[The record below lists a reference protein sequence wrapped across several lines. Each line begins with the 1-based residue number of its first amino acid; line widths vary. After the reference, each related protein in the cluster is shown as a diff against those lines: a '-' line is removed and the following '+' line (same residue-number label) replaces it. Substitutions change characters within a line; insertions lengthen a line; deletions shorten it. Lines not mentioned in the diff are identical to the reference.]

1 MEKHK
6 NLENKGMSRRR
17 FLSVMAGAGVVGAA
31 ATMTGCA
38 PVSDPSGTGWLPNQY
53 RNASAMPAQVKGRV
67 PLDPEN
73 VSLVRNDEKCIL
85 CGQCI
90 EACEKVQSV
99 FGYYELPV
107 HDDFICVHCG
117 QCSLWC
123 PTGAIAERSAIEDV
137 WNAIQDPETTV
148 IVQTSPATRVGIG
161 EEFGMGAGAWAEG
174 QMVTALRQLGFDVVV
189 DTNFSADLTIM
200 EEGSELVERVTK
212 GGVLPQLTSCC
223 PGWVKFVEYYYPE
236 LIPNLSSAR
245 SPMMM
250 HGSTLKTY
258 NAKKLGITDPKKI
271 VNVAIMPCLAKKFE
285 ISRHQF
291 HGLEGGA
298 GKYYEDDTINDMDY
312 VLSVRE
318 LANMIRQKLGD
329 VDFASFEE
337 GQYDQI
343 GSTAGLIF
351 GNTGGVMEAAVRSA
365 YYLITGNN
373 PPTSLYHLEPV
384 RGLDG
389 IKRAS
394 VDVPGVGPV
403 KVVVASGLANARQLC
418 EEIKSG
424 KADFHFL
431 EVMAC
436 PGGCIAGGGQPRT
449 AVPPQDWVRQART
462 DTMYNRDAVGTIKG
476 TAAGE
481 GAGQD
486 DVKTMDL
493 RLSHANPQITEI
505 YNEFL
510 EAPLSHLAHEL
521 CHTTYEDRSG
531 SLTRKEV

>member
-1 MEKHK
+1 M
-6 NLENKGMSRRR
+6 NCRYMTIS
-17 FLSVMAGAGVVGAA
+17 FVYIAVSV
-31 ATMTGCA
+31 
-38 PVSDPSGTGWLPNQY
+38 
-53 RNASAMPAQVKGRV
+53 
-67 PLDPEN
+67 
-73 VSLVRNDEKCIL
+73 
-85 CGQCI
+85 
-90 EACEKVQSV
+90 
-99 FGYYELPV
+99 
-107 HDDFICVHCG
+107 
-117 QCSLWC
+117 LWC

-258 NAKKLGITDPKKI
+258 NAEKLGITDPKKI
-271 VNVAIMPCLAKKFE
+271 VNVAIMPCVAKKFE

-298 GKYYEDDTINDMDY
+298 GKYYEDDTIKDMDY

-462 DTMYNRDAVGTIKG
+462 DTMYNHDAAGTIKG

>member
-1 MEKHK
+1 MEKRK
-6 NLENKGMSRRR
+6 DVENKGMSRRR
-17 FLSVMAGAGVVGAA
+17 FLTVMAGAGAVGAA
-31 ATMTGCA
+31 VAVTGCS

-53 RNASAMPAQVKGRV
+53 RNASAIPAQVKGRV

-73 VSLVRNDEKCIL
+73 RSIVRRDEKCIL

-90 EACEKVQSV
+90 EACEKVQTV

-107 HDDFICVHCG
+107 IDDFICVNCG

-123 PTGAIAERSAIEDV
+123 PTGAIQERSAIEEV
-137 WNAIQDPETTV
+137 WNALQDPETYV
-148 IVQTSPATRVGIG
+148 VVQTAPATRVGIG
-161 EEFGMGAGAWAEG
+161 EEFGLPAGTWSEG
-174 QMVTALRQLGFDVVV
+174 QMVTALRRLGFDLVV

-200 EEGSELVERVTK
+200 EEGSELVERITG
-212 GGVLPQLTSCC
+212 GGVLPQMTSCC
-223 PGWVKFVEYYYPE
+223 PGWVKFVETFYPE

-245 SPMMM
+245 SPMSM

-258 NAKKLGITDPKKI
+258 NAKQLGVDYKKI

-291 HGLEGGA
+291 HGLEGGT
-298 GKYYEDDTINDMDY
+298 GQYYNDPDVADMDY

-318 LANMIRQKLGD
+318 LANMIRQKSD
-329 VDFASFEE
+329 IVDFASLEE

-351 GNTGGVMEAAVRSA
+351 GNSGGVMEAAVRSA

-373 PPTSLYHLEPV
+373 PPAALYDLEPV
-384 RGLDG
+384 RGLEG

-394 VDVPGVGPV
+394 LEIPGAGTV
-403 KVVVASGLANARQLC
+403 KIVVVSGLSNARQLC
-418 EEIKSG
+418 EEIKAG
-424 KADFHFL
+424 KADFQFL

-449 AVPPQDWVRQART
+449 TVPPQDWVRQART
-462 DTMYNRDAVGTIKG
+462 DTMYSHDAVGKING
-476 TAAGE
+476 TASGDS
-481 GAGQD
+481 AGQVA
-486 DVKTMDL
+486 VKTSVQ
-493 RLSHANPQITEI
+493 RLCHENPQIQEI
-505 YNEFL
+505 YANFL
-510 EAPLSHLAHEL
+510 EKPLSHLAHEL
-521 CHTTYEDRSG
+521 CHTSYEDRSG
-531 SLTRKEV
+531 TLTRKRLS

>member
-1 MEKHK
+1 MEKQK
-6 NLENKGMSRRR
+6 QSDNKCMNRRR
-17 FLSVMAGAGVVGAA
+17 FLNVMAGAGAVGAA
-31 ATMTGCA
+31 AAMTGCR
-38 PVSDPSGTGWLPNQY
+38 PVHDASGTGWLPDQY
-53 RNASAMPAQVKGRV
+53 RNVSAMPAQVKGRV
-67 PLDPEN
+67 PLDPDN

-90 EACEKVQSV
+90 EACERVQSV

-107 HDDFICVHCG
+107 LDQFICVHCG

-123 PTGAIAERSAIEDV
+123 PTGAIAERNDV
-137 WNAIQDPETTV
+137 ENVWRAIQDPEVKV
-148 IVQTSPATRVGIG
+148 IVQTAPATRVGIG

-200 EEGSELVERVTK
+200 EEGSELVQRVTS
-212 GGVLPQLTSCC
+212 GGVLPQMTSCC

-236 LIPNLSSAR
+236 LIPNLSTAR

-258 NAKKLGITDPKKI
+258 NAQQLGLDYKKI
-271 VNVAIMPCLAKKFE
+271 VNVAIMPCVAKKFE
-285 ISRHQF
+285 ISRSQF
-291 HGLEGGA
+291 AGLEGGT
-298 GKYYEDDTINDMDY
+298 GRYYSDDSVKDMDY

-318 LANMIRQKLGD
+318 LANMIREKLGD
-329 VDFASFEE
+329 IDFANLPQ

-351 GNTGGVMEAAVRSA
+351 GNTGGVMEAAVRTA
-365 YYLITGNN
+365 YSLITGSN
-373 PPTSLYHLEPV
+373 PPDDLYDLQPI

-394 VDVPGVGPV
+394 VNVPGVGDV

-418 EEIKSG
+418 EEIKAG

-436 PGGCIAGGGQPRT
+436 PGGCISGGGQPKT
-449 AVPPQDWVRQART
+449 AVPPQDWVREART
-462 DTMYNRDAVGTIKG
+462 ASMYNHD
-476 TAAGE
+476 TAGIVNGSGI
-481 GAGQD
+481 GAGHAAA
-486 DVKTMDL
+486 KTGNY
-493 RLSHANPQITEI
+493 RLSHENPHIKEI
-505 YNEFL
+505 YAEFL
-510 EAPLSHLAHEL
+510 DKPLSHLAHDL
-521 CHTTYEDRSG
+521 CHTHYEDRSG
-531 SLTRKEV
+531 SLSRKDG

>member
-6 NLENKGMSRRR
+6 KLENKTMSRRR
-17 FLSVMAGAGVVGAA
+17 FLSVMAGAGAVGAA

-38 PVSDPSGTGWLPNQY
+38 PVADHSGKGWLPNQY
-53 RNASAMPAQVKGRV
+53 RNESAMPAQVKGRV

-73 VSLVRNDEKCIL
+73 PSLVRDDEKCIL

-99 FGYYELPV
+99 FGFYELPV

-123 PTGAIAERSAIEDV
+123 PTGAIKERSAIDDV
-137 WNAIQDPETTV
+137 WKAIQDPSTTV
-148 IVQTSPATRVGIG
+148 VVQTSPATRVGIG

-174 QMVTALRQLGFDVVV
+174 QMVTALRKLGFDVVV

-200 EEGSELVERVTK
+200 EEGSELVSRVTG
-212 GGVLPQLTSCC
+212 GGVLPQMTSCC

-236 LIPNLSSAR
+236 LIPHLSSAR

-258 NAKKLGITDPKKI
+258 NAKKLGVDYKKVI
-271 VNVAIMPCLAKKFE
+271 NVAIMPCLAKKFE
-285 ISRHQF
+285 ITRHQF
-291 HGLEGGA
+291 HGLEGGT
-298 GKYYEDDTINDMDY
+298 GKYFDDDEVKDMDY

-329 VDFASFEE
+329 IDFANLAE
-337 GQYDQI
+337 GKYDQI

-351 GNTGGVMEAAVRSA
+351 GNTGGVMEAAIRSA
-365 YYLITGNN
+365 YFLLTGSN
-373 PPTSLYHLEPV
+373 PPAGLYDLQPV

-389 IKRAS
+389 IKRAT
-394 VDVPGVGPV
+394 VEVPGVGPI

-424 KADFHFL
+424 KADFHFM
-431 EVMAC
+431 EIMAC

-449 AVPPQDWVRQART
+449 AVPPQDWVRQARI
-462 DTMYNRDAVGTIKG
+462 DNMYHHDEVGSVKG
-476 TAAGE
+476 TAKGDA
-481 GAGQD
+481 AGQEKLKNQD
-486 DVKTMDL
+486 SL
-493 RLSHANPQITEI
+493 RLCHENPHITEI
-505 YNEFL
+505 YDEFL

-521 CHTTYEDRSG
+521 CHTTYEDRS
-531 SLTRKEV
+531 SHITRKEV

>member
-31 ATMTGCA
+31 ATMTGCR

-53 RNASAMPAQVKGRV
+53 RNASAMPTQVKGRV
-67 PLDPEN
+67 PLDPSN

-107 HDDFICVHCG
+107 HDEFICVHCG

-123 PTGAIAERSAIEDV
+123 PTGAISERSDVENV
-137 WNAIQDPETTV
+137 WNAIQDPETKV
-148 IVQTSPATRVGIG
+148 IVQTAPATRVGIG

-174 QMVTALRQLGFDVVV
+174 QMVTALRELGFDVVV

-200 EEGSELVERVTK
+200 EEGSELVERVTS
-212 GGVLPQLTSCC
+212 GGVLPQMTSCC

-258 NAKKLGITDPKKI
+258 NAEKLNIPYEKI
-271 VNVAIMPCLAKKFE
+271 VNVAIMPCVAKKFE
-285 ISRHQF
+285 ASRSQF
-291 HGLEGGA
+291 AGLEGGA
-298 GKYYEDDTINDMDY
+298 GKYYNDDTVKDMDY

-318 LANMIRQKLGD
+318 LANMIREKLGD
-329 VDFASFEE
+329 IDFANLPE

-365 YYLITGNN
+365 YYLITKNA
-373 PPTSLYHLEPV
+373 PPTSLYQLEPV

-394 VDVPGVGPV
+394 VNIPGVGDV
-403 KVVVASGLANARQLC
+403 KVVVVSGLANARQLC
-418 EEIKSG
+418 EEIKAG

-436 PGGCIAGGGQPRT
+436 PGGCISGGGQPKT
-449 AVPPQDWVRQART
+449 AVPPQDWVREART
-462 DTMYNRDAVGTIKG
+462 ATMYNHDAAGTIN
-476 TAAGE
+476 ASAS
-481 GAGQD
+481 GAGQ
-486 DVKTMDL
+486 KETAKGSL
-493 RLSHANPQITEI
+493 RLSHENPQIAEI
-505 YNEFL
+505 YADFL
-510 EAPLSHLAHEL
+510 EKPLSHLAHDL
-521 CHTTYEDRSG
+521 CHTHYEDRSG
-531 SLTRKEV
+531 SLTRKDV

>member
-1 MEKHK
+1 MEKHEQT
-6 NLENKGMSRRR
+6 ENKGMSRRR
-17 FLSVMAGAGVVGAA
+17 FLSVMAGTGLVGAA
-31 ATMTGCA
+31 ATMTGCS

-53 RNASAMPAQVKGRV
+53 RNASAMPVQVKGRV
-67 PLDPEN
+67 PLAPEN

-85 CGQCI
+85 CGQCL

-107 HDDFICVHCG
+107 LDEFICVHCG
-117 QCSLWC
+117 QCALWC
-123 PTGAIAERSAIEDV
+123 PTGAISERDDIENV
-137 WNAIQDPETTV
+137 MRAIQDPDTYV
-148 IVQTSPATRVGIG
+148 VVQTSPATRVGIG

-174 QMVTALRQLGFDVVV
+174 QMVTALRKLGFDMVV

-200 EEGSELVERVTK
+200 EEGSELVERVTH

-258 NAKKLGITDPKKI
+258 NAEKLGKDPKKI
-271 VNVAIMPCLAKKFE
+271 VNVAIMPCVAKKFE
-285 ISRHQF
+285 ISREQF
-291 HGLEGGA
+291 HGLQGGA
-298 GKYYEDDTINDMDY
+298 GLYHNDDTINDMDY

-318 LANMIRQKLGD
+318 LANMIRKYLPDGN
-329 VDFASFEE
+329 DFANFEE
-337 GQYDQI
+337 GRYDQI

-365 YYLITGNN
+365 YALITGNN
-373 PPTSLYHLEPV
+373 PPAALYDLQPV
-384 RGLDG
+384 RGLEG

-394 VDVPGVGPV
+394 VNVPGVGEV

-418 EEIKSG
+418 EEIKAG

-436 PGGCIAGGGQPRT
+436 PGGCISGGGQPKT
-449 AVPPQDWVRQART
+449 AVPPQDWVREART
-462 DTMYNRDAVGTIKG
+462 ATVYEHDKVGQIGDTNEKG
-476 TAAGE
+476 
-481 GAGQD
+481 GQD
-486 DVKTMDL
+486 MYL
-493 RLSHANPQITEI
+493 RLSHENPMIDDI
-505 YNEFL
+505 YKEFL
-510 EAPLSHLAHEL
+510 EKPLSHLAHEL
-521 CHTTYEDRSG
+521 CHTTYVDRSNH
-531 SLTRKEV
+531 LVKKEV

>member
-1 MEKHK
+1 MEKRK
-6 NLENKGMSRRR
+6 ELENKGMSRRR
-17 FLSVMAGAGVVGAA
+17 FLSVMAGAGAVGAA
-31 ATMTGCA
+31 ATMTGCR
-38 PVSDPSGTGWLPNQY
+38 PVHDPAGTGWLPNQY
-53 RNASAMPAQVKGRV
+53 RSASAMPPQVKGRV
-67 PLDPEN
+67 PLDPAN

-107 HDDFICVHCG
+107 HDDFICIHCG

-137 WNAIQDPETTV
+137 WAAIQDPETTV
-148 IVQTSPATRVGIG
+148 VVQTSPATRVGIG
-161 EEFGMGAGAWAEG
+161 EEFGMGTGAWAEG
-174 QMVTALRQLGFDVVV
+174 QMVSALRELGFDIVV

-200 EEGSELVERVTK
+200 EEGSELVERVTE
-212 GGVLPQLTSCC
+212 GGVLPQMTSCC

-258 NAKKLGITDPKKI
+258 NAEKLGLDYKKI
-271 VNVAIMPCLAKKFE
+271 VNVAIMPCVAKKFE
-285 ISRHQF
+285 ISRSQF

-298 GKYYEDDTINDMDY
+298 GTYYNDPDVADMDF

-318 LANMIRQKLGD
+318 LANMIRQKTPH
-329 VDFASFEE
+329 VNFAELPE

-365 YYLITGNN
+365 YKLISGSN
-373 PPTSLYHLEPV
+373 PPEGLYHLEPV

-389 IKRAS
+389 IKRAA
-394 VDVPGVGPV
+394 VDIPGVGTV

-436 PGGCIAGGGQPRT
+436 PGGCIGGGGQPRT
-449 AVPPQDWVRQART
+449 AVPPQDWVREARIES
-462 DTMYNRDAVGTIKG
+462 MYNHDAAGTITG
-476 TAAGE
+476 TPANAA
-481 GAGQD
+481 AGQD
-486 DVKTMDL
+486 AVKGMKL
-493 RLSHANPQITEI
+493 NLSHENPQVAEI
-505 YNEFL
+505 YEEFL
-510 EAPLSHLAHEL
+510 EKPLSHLAHEL